1 MFTDS
6 PFQGP
11 VSAALETSLA
21 ALPPRPGDAATVALA
36 RRYAADIDNAEVV
49 SLEATRVL
57 ERLDGGIDPVLFE
70 RLRGVV
76 ARIERTATLAL
87 LGPKYVAVLEQ
98 LGLSPKARTDGKG
111 GSGGTPPV
119 DGTGNSVSRNGEPE
133 DDLARVRRERASA
146 RIRPS

>member
-11 VSAALETSLA
+11 VSSAFEESLTA
-21 ALPPRPGDAATVALA
+21 VPARPADAATVALA

-49 SLEATRVL
+49 SLEASRVL
-57 ERLDGGIDPVLFE
+57 ERLAGVVDPVLFE

-76 ARIERTATLAL
+76 SRIERTATLAL

-98 LGLSPKARTDGKG
+98 LGLSPKGRADGKG
-111 GSGGTPPV
+111 GSGGTPPGFGPDSHV
-119 DGTGNSVSRNGEPE
+119 TRDVEHE
-133 DDLARVRRERASA
+133 DDLSRIRAERAA
-146 RIRPS
+146 VRFRPS

>member
-1 MFTDS
+1 
-6 PFQGP
+6 
-11 VSAALETSLA
+11 VAAALEESLA
-21 ALPPRPGDAATVALA
+21 ALPPRPADAATVALA

-87 LGPKYVAVLEQ
+87 LGPKYVAALEQ
-98 LGLSPKARTDGKG
+98 LGLSPKGRADGKG
-111 GSGGTPPV
+111 VTGGTPPAN
-119 DGTGNSVSRNGEPE
+119 GTSGELPGNGEPE

-146 RIRPS
+146 RFNLP